1 MGIDPDRFW
10 TSTLR
15 ELNLMCAF
23 YTNNQMR
30 EWERT
35 RNLEFSL
42 YNVQYNQMNGKK
54 MFKALKRPRDLY
66 ELTSDKPITVVKPPR
81 EESEKA
87 VNNMKEWLKK
97 I

>member
-1 MGIDPDRFW
+1 M
-10 TSTLR
+10 
-15 ELNLMCAF
+15 N
-23 YTNNQMR
+23 

-54 MFKALKRPRDLY
+54 MFKNLKRPRDLY
-66 ELTSDKPITVVKPPR
+66 ELASDKPITVVKPPR